1 MMIKETINNVL
12 KSKAFYIVFSV
23 LASIALWMYVSYI
36 DNPDVTIPVS
46 GITVEFLGEDT
57 LTDNNLIITAVD
69 KNTVTLRFTGKR
81 NDLSTL
87 SNSNVTVSVDLSGTA
102 VAGVAGVHQ
111 LSYTVN
117 YPDSI
122 SASDAVVTGASV
134 DYITVTVEKLV
145 DKNVSVRG
153 SYEGGIVD
161 GYQAEPLEFTP
172 NTITVSGPETVIT
185 KISYAWV
192 SLERDNL
199 SETVTEEVPVVLMD
213 SDGNEISSD
222 YLILSQDT
230 IIVTLN
236 IVMIKEIPLTVNLI
250 ESAGATSEN
259 TIINISPA
267 FVTVSGDPEALGE
280 LNHIVLGTIDLSK
293 FESTTTETFSI
304 VIPNEMS
311 NLSGVTEATVTIE
324 IRGLETK
331 DFTSTNIQT
340 ANVPDGYRAEIV
352 TKSLKVTVRGEALL
366 LDSISLSNIRIV
378 ADLSEIGDA
387 TGVFAV
393 TAKIYIDGFTDLGAV
408 GEYTVTVSVTKG

>member
-46 GITVEFLGEDT
+46 GIRVEFLGEDT
-57 LTDNNLIITAVD
+57 LTDNNLIITGVD
-69 KNTVTLRFTGKR
+69 ENAITLRFTGKR

-117 YPDSI
+117 YPDNI

-134 DYITVTVEKLV
+134 DYITVTVEKLLEKTV
-145 DKNVSVRG
+145 PVKG
-153 SYEGGIVD
+153 SYEGEIVD
-161 GYQAEPLEFTP
+161 GYQAEPLEFAP
-172 NTITVSGPETVIT
+172 KTITVSGPETVISRV
-185 KISYAWV
+185 SYVWV

-230 IIVTLN
+230 IVVTLN

-250 ESAGATSEN
+250 EGAGATSEN
-259 TIINISPA
+259 TIITISPA
-267 FVTVSGDPEALGE
+267 SITVSGDPEALGE
-280 LNHIVLGTIDLSK
+280 LNHIVLGTIDLSN
-293 FESTTTETFSI
+293 TTNAETFSI
-304 VIPNEMS
+304 VIPNEMT

-324 IRGLETK
+324 IKGLETK

-340 ANVPDGYRAEIV
+340 ANVPDGYSAEII
-352 TKSLKVTVRGEALL
+352 TKSLKITVRGEALL
-366 LDSISLSNIRIV
+366 LDTVSLSNIRIV